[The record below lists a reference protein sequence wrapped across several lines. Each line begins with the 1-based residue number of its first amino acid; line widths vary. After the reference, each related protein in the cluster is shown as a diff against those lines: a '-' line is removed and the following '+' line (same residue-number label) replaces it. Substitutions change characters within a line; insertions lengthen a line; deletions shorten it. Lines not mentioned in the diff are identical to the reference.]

1 MRSMG
6 MQIRIAKEILRERAS
21 CFGFASCGGRRS
33 AGSSIAVHVV
43 LSPEG
48 IA

>member
-6 MQIRIAKEILRERAS
+6 MEIRIAKEILLERAVWFRFVS
-21 CFGFASCGGRRS
+21 CSGRRS
-33 AGSSIAVHVV
+33 GGSSIAVHVV